1 MLLCDITLHQIK
13 LPLVKPYRVAFRTY
27 TDFEPILV
35 EMRGSDDRVG
45 WGEAYI
51 PEGASF
57 ETADTGW
64 AFCSEYGQKI
74 LGKPVSAAK
83 ALLDNA
89 LPSAPFAATAMLTA
103 IDLLE
108 RHPRLRVSEEARI
121 PLLAPIAGRSLSE
134 INEEVERLLTSGYR
148 TLKVKVG
155 WDVEKDL
162 ERVGMV
168 QDALAGRGKIT
179 LDANR
184 GFNRAQGCRFA
195 SALRPDGI
203 VLFEQPCEADE
214 WEANAAVA
222 KVSTVPLMLD
232 ESIRTLADIER
243 AASMENVKFVK
254 FKLKRVGGV
263 DRAHVAIERARSLG
277 LSVCLGDGVA
287 TELLCWVE
295 ACVARGHLRTAGDM
309 NGFLKPRDRI
319 LENPLAFEAGSL
331 VLKADYW
338 PRMNRSMIDAHS
350 LRKERIASATAAI
363 AAGEPVSKD

>member
-1 MLLCDITLHQIK
+1 MLPCEITLHQIR

-35 EMRGSDDRVG
+35 EMRGSDGTVG

-51 PEGASF
+51 PDGASF
-57 ETADTGW
+57 ETADSGW
-64 AFCSEYGQKI
+64 AFCREYGQKI
-74 LGKPVSAAK
+74 LGKPTGAAK
-83 ALLDNA
+83 ALLDKA

-103 IDLLE
+103 IDVLE
-108 RHPRLRVSEEARI
+108 RHPALRVSKETRI
-121 PLLAPIAGRSLSE
+121 PLLSPVAGRSLPE
-134 INEEVERLLTSGYR
+134 ITEEVERLLTSGYR

-155 WDVEKDL
+155 WDVDKDL

-168 QDALAGRGKIT
+168 QDALAGRGKLT

-184 GFNRAQGCRFA
+184 GFDREEGCRFA
-195 SALRPDGI
+195 SALRPNGI

-243 AASMENVKFVK
+243 AAGMENVKFVK

-263 DRAHVAIERARSLG
+263 DRARVAIELARSLG
-277 LSVCLGDGVA
+277 LWVCLGDGVA

-295 ACVARGHLRTAGDM
+295 ACVASEHLRTAGDM
-309 NGFLKPRDRI
+309 NGYLKPRDRI
-319 LENPLAFEAGSL
+319 LENPLPFEVGSL

-338 PRMNRSMIDAHS
+338 PRMNRSAIDAHS
-350 LRKERIASATAAI
+350 LRTERIAVTQSAAKTT
-363 AAGEPVSKD
+363 